1 MGFFNITFVIN
12 IYCHPSNSHA
22 AQNLK
27 ITTGRIVPLDILI
40 IKDTQHALG
49 FIRLK
54 ILVDFKCRPGIFCSL
69 VANLGARSRYGDPD
83 LTNAF

>member
-1 MGFFNITFVIN
+1 MIT
-12 IYCHPSNSHA
+12 
-22 AQNLK
+22 
-27 ITTGRIVPLDILI
+27 VPLDILI

-49 FIRLK
+49 FIHLK